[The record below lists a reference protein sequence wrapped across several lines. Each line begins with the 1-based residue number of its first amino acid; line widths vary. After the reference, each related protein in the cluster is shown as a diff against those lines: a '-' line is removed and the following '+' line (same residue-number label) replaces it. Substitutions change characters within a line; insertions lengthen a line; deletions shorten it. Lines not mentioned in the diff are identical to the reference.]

1 METMMSNYNADIQ
14 SARYVARS
22 PELIASQSRE
32 GGCVAKPSLT
42 DQPAGEEGIR
52 GSCQETWDAL
62 YSSPVESR
70 RSGALYNAFSYP
82 TKIDPEAI
90 AVFVAAHTSPGDTVL
105 DVFAGSGTT
114 GVAVRLCERPTAR
127 MLAEVERLGLVVQW
141 GPRHAELYEIS
152 VLGALL
158 ADTMCSPPP
167 PEDFERAAK
176 AMVDAAQRELGW
188 MYETQD
194 DLGDPGRM
202 RHIVWSEVISCP
214 TCGNESSYWDL
225 AIEWDPVSL
234 RHDAPCAHCGSGIV
248 LADAARACRPVVS
261 GGSADTGLHRV
272 RRPMRIYGAT
282 GKRQWSRPVGASDMD
297 VLARIEAI
305 ELPASVPHREIRWGD
320 LHRSGYHLG
329 IHRIED
335 LYTRRNF
342 IAFGALWD
350 AIDEQPAELRDALR
364 LLVLS
369 YNASHGTL
377 MTRVVVKRGMPGLVL
392 TGAQSGVLYISGLPV
407 EKNVFEGIRRK
418 TRTLRE
424 AFSLTAGG
432 SARVN
437 VHCAS
442 STRLDLPDASID
454 YVFTDPPFGD
464 FIPYSEINQI
474 NESWL
479 GRLTEPDEEAI
490 VSKAQGKDVAAYG
503 TLMKSVF
510 AEVGRVLKPTGAAT
524 VVFHSSKPQ
533 VWSVLG
539 DALTTADLEVQR
551 TSVLDKR
558 QPSFKQVVSEGGT
571 RHDAVFLLAPASG
584 GTQNRVSDHA
594 EVLADVQARF
604 AHEDDQRLYS
614 RYVAGCLQRGIE
626 VAMSAPE
633 FYRLQAGGADR

>member
-1 METMMSNYNADIQ
+1 MSNYNSEIRP
-14 SARYVARS
+14 ARDVARS
-22 PELIASQSRE
+22 VERDAPQSRE
-32 GGCVAKPSLT
+32 GGYVAKPSLT
-42 DQPAGEEGIR
+42 DRPAGDDGMPR
-52 GSCQETWDAL
+52 SDQETWDAL

-114 GVAVRLCERPTAR
+114 GIAVRLCERPTAR
-127 MLAEVERLGLVVQW
+127 MLGEVERLGLDVQW

-158 ADTMCSPPP
+158 ANTMCSPPP
-167 PEDFERAAK
+167 PEDFERAANEI
-176 AMVDAAQRELGW
+176 VDAAQREFGW
-188 MYETQD
+188 MYETRD
-194 DLGDPGRM
+194 DAGDPGRM
-202 RHIVWSEVISCP
+202 RHIVWSEVLTCP
-214 TCGNESSYWDL
+214 TCGDESAYWDL
-225 AIEWDPVSL
+225 ALEWDPVAL
-234 RHDAPCAHCGSGIV
+234 RNDAPCPHCGEGIV
-248 LADAARACRPVVS
+248 FADAARACRPAVGESNGDV
-261 GGSADTGLHRV
+261 GLRRV
-272 RRPMRIYGAT
+272 RRPMRVYGAT
-282 GKRQWSRPVGASDMD
+282 GKRQWSRPVGTADLD
-297 VLARIEAI
+297 LLARIAEVA
-305 ELPASVPHREIRWGD
+305 LPASVPDRQIRWGD

-329 IHRIED
+329 INWIED

-342 IAFGALWD
+342 IAFGALWE
-350 AIDEQPAELRDALR
+350 AIEEQPAELRDALR

-377 MTRVVVKRGMPGLVL
+377 MTRVVVKSGMAGLVL

-407 EKNVFEGIRRK
+407 EKNVFQGVRRK
-418 TRTLRE
+418 TRTLCE
-424 AFSLTAGG
+424 AFALTACG

-442 STRLDLPDASID
+442 STRLDLADASID

-479 GRLTEPDEEAI
+479 GRVTEPDEEAI

-503 TLMKSVF
+503 ALMKSVF

-539 DALTTADLEVQR
+539 DALTNADLEVQR

-571 RHDAVFLLAPASG
+571 RHDAVFLLTPASG
-584 GTQNRVSDHA
+584 DARKYETDHA
-594 EVLADVQARF
+594 EVLADVHARF
-604 AHEDDQRLYS
+604 GHEDDQRLYS
-614 RYVAGCLQRGIE
+614 RYVAGCLQQGIE

-633 FYRLQAGGADR
+633 FYRLHVGGAYR